1 MKTDF
6 FIPALTAIAFSVAV
20 LPGCDNRP
28 EVGDQQPSEQAGEAV
43 EQAVEETRE
52 AAGTAVE
59 KTRETASEVVEQTQQ
74 TVEEAGDRI
83 ESATD

>member
-1 MKTDF
+1 MKTDI
-6 FIPALTAIAFSVAV
+6 FIPALTAIAFSAA
-20 LPGCDNRP
+20 LLSGCDNRP
-28 EVGDQQPSEQAGEAV
+28 EVADQEPSEQAGEAV

-52 AAGTAVE
+52 AADTAVE
-59 KTRETASEVVEQTQQ
+59 KTREAASDVAEQTRE